1 MRVPRTYLAT
11 MALLF
16 VACGQE
22 GPTHQPATLA
32 EFGFSLSV
40 QVVPASSDASGLS
53 SPVAIQLTVRDAS
66 GRGAPIIGGSVL
78 ARDSA
83 NAPLAEAPIARGA
96 SGHSSVELTWPDT
109 ALARRL
115 DIRVDVRDSDGILH
129 TVEHT
134 LPL

>member
-1 MRVPRTYLAT
+1 MRVPRTSLVT
-11 MALLF
+11 MALVF
-16 VACGQE
+16 AACGQQ
-22 GPTHQPATLA
+22 GPTHQPAAVA

-40 QVVPASSDASGLS
+40 QVVPASSEGSGLS

-78 ARDSA
+78 ARDSVNA
-83 NAPLAEAPIARGA
+83 ILAEAPLAEGA
-96 SGHSSVELTWPDT
+96 SGNSSVELSWRDT